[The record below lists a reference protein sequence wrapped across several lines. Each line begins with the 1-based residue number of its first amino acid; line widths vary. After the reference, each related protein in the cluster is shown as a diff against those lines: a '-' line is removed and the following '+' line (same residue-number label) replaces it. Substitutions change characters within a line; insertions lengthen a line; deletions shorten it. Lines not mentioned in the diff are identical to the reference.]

1 MYMHIQHTQIRIR
14 VTLNPV
20 CLHRRPQQ
28 RLRQNQL
35 RELMQHEQVRV
46 RLEELRQ
53 QPLQREVV
61 HLRVRVEKL
70 EVDVDEALLG

>member
-1 MYMHIQHTQIRIR
+1 MYMHIQNTQVRIR

-20 CLHRRPQQ
+20 RLHRRAQQ

-53 QPLQREVV
+53 
-61 HLRVRVEKL
+61 
-70 EVDVDEALLG
+70 

>member
-1 MYMHIQHTQIRIR
+1 MHMHIQHTQIRIR
-14 VTLNPV
+14 ITLNPV
-20 CLHRRPQQ
+20 RLHRRAQQ
-28 RLRQNQL
+28 GLRQNQL

-46 RLEELRQ
+46 GLEELRQ